1 MNPFSTSNLF
11 EFISIDD
18 QMLSFIRL
26 NAKDGLTLVKEE
38 DYTIQW
44 ADDAFL
50 ESLDSESLT
59 SFTDKNGLKVHDKQI
74 EFSSSISTKLLAL
87 KQNPSIFP
95 LNEDWNLSFLKISKK
110 NYKNN
115 VSLVLV
121 GLSKSDVNTASDSL
135 LESILDNQPYYIFR
149 IDENA
154 IVTYCNKIFKK
165 IFFGINKSIKDF
177 VHINDLPL
185 LLATFESAKK
195 NVERHFPI
203 RLNIL
208 NKLTDTYQ
216 LLECDFQAKLH
227 KDNSYSFQ
235 VNAKNANQATLSKA
249 HLLDKNL
256 ELSSI
261 QEALYN
267 SSIIAIVDLNGIILE
282 VNDLFCKVSGYPEN
296 ELIGQSFDKLSSASL
311 PKESLDYFWEKVAEN
326 NYWRGEIS
334 NVTKN
339 GKNYWLDT
347 VISPVL
353 NSDGKAK
360 KYISISQDITKIKE
374 TQSKLRLAKD
384 QLEQTGKLARV
395 GGWELNIQKSQLN
408 WTSITKEIHE
418 VSPSFVPQ
426 LSEALNFYKEGRDR
440 ERITFLVT
448 RAIETGTPWD
458 EEFNITTATGKNRW
472 VRVIGEAE
480 FDAGKCV
487 RVFGIFQDVQQLKQT
502 QISDALNAARLEVA
516 AENSGIGIWEY
527 DDSTQREYWDD
538 QMLQLYGYKREEY
551 DSLQDPWEKKLYAED
566 FERAKH
572 EFEDA
577 FANQS
582 SYDSTYRIELPSKEI
597 RYLNAKGRIFRD
609 DKGQVVSIIGTNVD
623 VTAQKQLEDALRYN
637 QYILELSGKLAQI
650 GAWVVTLGKK
660 KTVEWS
666 DTTRIIHGVPKDYIP
681 DFDKVD
687 HFYNFDNSSTDI
699 KKLYYQAIRYRK
711 GFDVEFRIKKLNNEI
726 RWVRS
731 IAQPEFNE
739 KGKCTR
745 IIGTLQDITQQKEEA
760 ERLRTAEKIAGIG
773 TFEYFLETDELY
785 WSDIAKEIFE
795 IDKERYSF
803 KDYYLRIHKDDRQK
817 AETDYRISVESNAPF
832 KYTHR
837 LVMDDGRVKYA
848 TFTGENLINTKG
860 KTYISRGT
868 VQDITKEK
876 IAELELIKSRT
887 EAIEANKAKSNFLAN
902 MSHEIRT
909 PLNGVIGFNELLSH
923 TPLNEVQ
930 RQYVDNASTSAQ
942 TLLSVLNDILDFSKI
957 EAGKLELDPTKANL
971 VEIVESAAN
980 IFNYAAQNK
989 GLEIFL
995 DIQPDVPP
1003 EIVVDQLRL
1012 KQVLTNLMSNAVKFT
1027 EKGSVRI
1034 GVQYKPIKG
1043 KEPKQGKFIF
1053 SITDT
1058 GIGISRPQRLKLFKA
1073 FSQADPS
1080 TSRKYG
1086 GTGLGLVISNLILN
1100 RMRAK
1105 LKLKS
1110 ELEKGSTFYF
1120 ELKLAYNDELSTLTA
1135 KARTSQQKSLIDP
1148 EHKTLKPINVINDAA
1163 APLILIV
1170 EDVSLNSTLAKALV
1184 KRYLPAANVHEV
1196 VNGEE
1201 AVAFYQKNGA
1211 DLIFM
1216 DIQMPIMDGY
1226 EATKRIRA
1234 YESKQHK
1241 SAAIIVALTAH
1252 AFKEEE
1258 AKVKKIGMDDI
1269 LTKPIEPDKISDT
1282 LSKYFKAII
1291 KDQVATRPV
1300 DSSTMPAKHELN
1312 ELYDYQAVLN
1322 RFLFDDELIAEMLI
1336 TAKTQINDAL
1346 VLLTTAI
1353 KERDASQ
1360 IEKSAHKIKGIAKNM
1375 SFLKIIGLASE
1386 LEEKSDESHE
1396 VVDELYKKLDES
1408 INSTLS
1414 YLGL

>member
-1 MNPFSTSNLF
+1 MNHFSTSNLF
-11 EFISIDD
+11 ELITVDD
-18 QMLSFIRL
+18 QTLWFVQHHA
-26 NAKDGLTLVKEE
+26 NDGLALINV
-38 DYTIQW
+38 DDLTIQW
-44 ADDAFL
+44 IDKLLKENFDSVNFKNFSDKNWVKILDNKLEISPAIVAELDDTQQNIKTIL
-50 ESLDSESLT
+50 
-59 SFTDKNGLKVHDKQI
+59 FTD
-74 EFSSSISTKLLAL
+74 
-87 KQNPSIFP
+87 
-95 LNEDWNLSFLKISKK
+95 DWNLSFLRISKK
-110 NYKNN
+110 NSNHN
-115 VSLVLV
+115 VNLLLL
-121 GLSKSDVNTASDSL
+121 GLSKSELYSAKSNFLKSV
-135 LESILDNQPYYIFR
+135 LDNQPNYVFTVN
-149 IDENA
+149 ENS
-154 IVTYCNKIFKK
+154 IITYCNNLFKET
-165 IFFGINKSIKDF
+165 FTGLNSSIKDF
-177 VHINDLPL
+177 VFINDLPL
-185 LLATFESAKK
+185 LLATFERAKN

-203 RLNIL
+203 RL
-208 NKLTDTYQ
+208 KLFNATTSTYQ
-216 LLECDFQAKLH
+216 LLECDFQAKLL
-227 KDNSYSFQ
+227 DDESYSFQ
-235 VNAKNANQATLSKA
+235 VNAKNANEATLSKA
-249 HLLDKNL
+249 HLIDKNL
-256 ELSSI
+256 ELNSI
-261 QEALYN
+261 QQALYN
-267 SSIIAIVDLNGIILE
+267 SAIIAISDLNGIILE
-282 VNDLFCKVSGYPEN
+282 VNDLFIEVSGYAKN
-296 ELIGQSFDKLSSASL
+296 ELIGFSFDKLSSTKIPKKSL
-311 PKESLDYFWEKVAEN
+311 NNFWDKVAEN

-334 NVTKN
+334 NCTKA

-353 NSDGKAK
+353 NSEGKVK
-360 KYISISQDITKIKE
+360 KYISISQDITKIKD

-395 GGWELNIQKSQLN
+395 GGWELNMLKSQLN
-408 WTSITKEIHE
+408 WTSVTKEIHE
-418 VSPSFVPQ
+418 VSPSYVPE
-426 LSEALNFYKEGRDR
+426 LSEAIAFYKEGRDR
-440 ERITFLVT
+440 ERIKHLVT
-448 RAIETGTPWD
+448 NAIENGTPWD
-458 EEFNITTATGKNRW
+458 EEFNITTAKGNSRW

-480 FDAGKCV
+480 FDEAKCV
-487 RVFGIFQDVQQLKQT
+487 RVFGIFQDVHQLKQT

-527 DDSTQREYWDD
+527 DQSSKKEYWDD
-538 QMLQLYGYKREEY
+538 QMLKLYGYTREEY
-551 DSLQDPWEKKLYAED
+551 DSLEDPWEKKLHIED
-566 FERAKH
+566 HERAKF
-572 EFEDA
+572 EFDDA
-577 FANQS
+577 FANHTF
-582 SYDSTYRIELPSKEI
+582 YDSTYRIVLPSKEI

-609 DKGQVVSIIGTNVD
+609 NNGQVVSIIGTNVD

-637 QYILELSGKLAQI
+637 KYVLELSGKLAQI
-650 GAWVVTLGKK
+650 GAWVVNLGKK

-681 DFDKVD
+681 DFDLVD
-687 HFYNFDNSSTDI
+687 HFYNFEGSSTDI
-699 KKLYYQAIRYRK
+699 KRLYYEAIRHRK

-731 IAQPEFNE
+731 IAQPEFDD
-739 KGKCTR
+739 KGKCIR

-760 ERLRTAEKIAGIG
+760 ERLRTAEKMAGIG

-795 IDKERYSF
+795 LDKESYSF
-803 KDYYLRIHKDDRQK
+803 KDYYYRIHKDDRQK
-817 AETDYRISVESNAPF
+817 AEKDYRLSVESNTPF

-848 TFTGENLINTKG
+848 TFSGENLINSKG

-887 EAIEANKAKSNFLAN
+887 EAVEANKAKSNFLAN

-930 RQYVDNASTSAQ
+930 RQYVENASTSAQ

-957 EAGKLELDPTKANL
+957 EAGKLELDPTIANL
-971 VEIVESAAN
+971 NEIVESAAN
-980 IFNYAAQNK
+980 IFNYAAQKK
-989 GLEIFL
+989 GLEILL
-995 DIQPDVPP
+995 DIQPNVPS
-1003 EIVVDQLRL
+1003 EIFVDQLRL

-1027 EKGSVRI
+1027 DKGFVRI
-1034 GVQYKPIKG
+1034 GVQYEPLKG
-1043 KEPKQGKFIF
+1043 KDPKKGKFLF

-1058 GIGISRPQRLKLFKA
+1058 GIGISKTQRLKLFKA

-1086 GTGLGLVISNLILN
+1086 GTGLGLVISSLILKQ
-1100 RMRAK
+1100 MSAK

-1120 ELKLAYNDELSTLTA
+1120 ELKLAFN
-1135 KARTSQQKSLIDP
+1135 KASIDSSLQTEYAAFKLPINSEQQTI
-1148 EHKTLKPINVINDAA
+1148 KPINVINDSVS
-1163 APLILIV
+1163 PLILIV
-1170 EDVSLNSTLAKALV
+1170 EDVSLNSTLAKALI

-1201 AVAFYQKNGA
+1201 AVEFYQKNGA

-1226 EATKRIRA
+1226 EATKKIRSHENS
-1234 YESKQHK
+1234 YNKQ
-1241 SAAIIVALTAH
+1241 AAIIVALTAH

-1269 LTKPIEPDKISDT
+1269 LTKPIEPAKISET

-1291 KDQVATRPV
+1291 KEQEATSHTNTTAQV
-1300 DSSTMPAKHELN
+1300 KQEQN

-1322 RFLFDDELIAEMLI
+1322 RFLFDDELVAEMLI
-1336 TAKTQINDAL
+1336 TAKTQINEAL
-1346 VLLTTAI
+1346 VHLTEAI

-1375 SFLKIIGLASE
+1375 SFLKIIEAASE
-1386 LEEKSDESHE
+1386 LEEKSDKSPEFI
-1396 VVDELYKKLDES
+1396 DELYKKLDES
-1408 INSTLS
+1408 IKRTIN
-1414 YLGL
+1414 YLNL